1 MNRRYRWRTNGGLWL
16 ILIFLNAQI
25 ALAQTD
31 SQNNPLEVICL
42 TDRPAVTE
50 GGNTN
55 LQVWATTRD
64 GEPLRRPVS
73 FSWQTTEGT
82 IQGSGS
88 EMQWNLSS
96 VRIVP
101 GELHKK
107 VTATVKASA
116 AGLGEASCA
125 VEVFIG
131 KRNPA
136 GGEDPST
143 GTRGGLITGRR
154 FLLST
159 ETELSGYGLYSY
171 LLLSA
176 KPQGEEETNRYLK
189 TLEASLQIINKLDDL
204 GRHVRPGQLNA
215 THIPVTELPKGKED
229 DPDFAKKVL
238 AVYDFA
244 RAQVLLNKFE
254 KTYDRGPYLIS
265 VKTALAPASQPVP
278 IYIFQNFTGVVPD
291 LAARGVRDFAFL
303 AAQERTWTEQSMR
316 VLAFR
321 SRNLVAIAGKE
332 TPKVASGL
340 KAMIQFIKLGE

>member
-1 MNRRYRWRTNGGLWL
+1 MKRHCRWRILGGLWS
-16 ILIFLNAQI
+16 ILVLLNTQTT
-25 ALAQTD
+25 LAQTD
-31 SQNNPLEVICL
+31 SQNKPLDVICL
-42 TDRPAVTE
+42 TERPAVAE
-50 GGNTN
+50 GGSTN

-64 GEPLRRPVS
+64 GDPLAQPVS
-73 FSWQTTEGT
+73 FAWQASEGT

-88 EMQWNLSS
+88 EVQWNLSGVS
-96 VRIVP
+96 IAP

-107 VTATVKASA
+107 VTATVKAA
-116 AGLGEASCA
+116 ATGLGEASCA

-131 KRNPA
+131 KKDPA
-136 GGEDPST
+136 GGENSST

-154 FLLST
+154 YLLPD

-176 KPQGEEETNRYLK
+176 KPQNEEETKRYLK
-189 TLEASLQIINKLDDL
+189 TLEASLQMMNKLQAL

-254 KTYDRGPYLIS
+254 KTYDRDPYLIS
-265 VKTALAPASQPVP
+265 VKPPLTQASEPVP
-278 IYIFQNFTGVVPD
+278 FHILQNFTGAVPD
-291 LAARGVRDFAFL
+291 LAARGVRDFEFL

-316 VLAFR
+316 VLAFKA
-321 SRNLVAIAGKE
+321 RNLVAIAGKE
-332 TPKVASGL
+332 TPKVAGGL